1 MLRRMSV
8 DALCGFGAK
17 KIARYPVITQL
28 GEWAISNASTF
39 FGHLRVLIAFL
50 GSLLVRRVGK
60 CHMSGRAVNDERAL
74 LS

>member
-17 KIARYPVITQL
+17 KHTRCLVITQL
-28 GEWAISNASTF
+28 GEWATLSTSGV
-39 FGHLRVLIAFL
+39 FGHLRVFIAVP
-50 GSLLVRRVGK
+50 GSLLVQRVGK
-60 CHMSGRAVNDERAL
+60 CPMSGRAANDKRAQ